1 MGISKLEK
9 GKLYRYTGLTG
20 LSNWSIGTSF
30 EPCSPLVNELAEIYD
45 KAVAGEA
52 TEKDVERFFD
62 MLIGRKRF
70 YTSEYKGPFTLGKM
84 DVSNDLLSKLIMEL
98 KSMATLKKSNENLDA
113 VEKFFAE
120 LTKPND
126 NDMVDAIAYSL
137 RKPTITAPDFFCDN
151 EGKVESK
158 PWKPQYNEKV
168 LYKFRKDSKFREGI
182 YVGKNPL
189 FSQENNYPHVV
200 ICNTSDPIK
209 ACEIK
214 PLRNPDIINGDI
226 ESFVE
231 TMKEKLSENSY
242 KPLWGCEEFAHLFGL
257 LQEEV
262 RELGEELIF
271 NIESEGKCNN
281 VMREAA
287 DVGNFAMM
295 IHANAKR
302 RMNELAKEEKKRRS

>member
-1 MGISKLEK
+1 
-9 GKLYRYTGLTG
+9 
-20 LSNWSIGTSF
+20 
-30 EPCSPLVNELAEIYD
+30 
-45 KAVAGEA
+45 
-52 TEKDVERFFD
+52 
-62 MLIGRKRF
+62 
-70 YTSEYKGPFTLGKM
+70 M

-98 KSMATLKKSNENLDA
+98 KSMATLNKPNDNLDC
-113 VEKFFAE
+113 VKKFFDE
-120 LTKPND
+120 LTKPSYE
-126 NDMVDAIAYSL
+126 IPGPGFY
-137 RKPTITAPDFFCDN
+137 CDN
-151 EGKVESK
+151 EEKVESK

-214 PLRNPDIINGDI
+214 PLRNPDIIKGDI
-226 ESFVE
+226 ESFIE

-242 KPLWGCEEFAHLFGL
+242 KPLWDCEEFAHLFGL

-271 NIESEGKCNN
+271 NIESEGKYNN

-295 IHANAKR
+295 IHSNAKR
-302 RMNELAKEEKKRRS
+302 LRDKLEAEEKKRRNG

>member
-1 MGISKLEK
+1 MGNVDTKLEK
-9 GKLYRYTGLTG
+9 GKLYRYTGL
-20 LSNWSIGTSF
+20 SNWSLGTSF

-52 TEKDVERFFD
+52 TEKDVKKFFD
-62 MLIGRKRF
+62 
-70 YTSEYKGPFTLGKM
+70 
-84 DVSNDLLSKLIMEL
+84 
-98 KSMATLKKSNENLDA
+98 
-113 VEKFFAE
+113 E
-120 LTKPND
+120 LTKPSREIP
-126 NDMVDAIAYSL
+126 VTGFS
-137 RKPTITAPDFFCDN
+137 CGN
-151 EGKVESK
+151 EGELHTSTSNIGKVELK

-214 PLRNPDIINGDI
+214 PFRDQKLIADDI
-226 ESFVE
+226 ENFVE
-231 TMKEKLSENSY
+231 TMNEKLEENNHKGY
-242 KPLWGCEEFAHLFGL
+242 WGDMDFRNLFCM
-257 LQEEV
+257 LQDEV
-262 RELGEELIF
+262 KELGAELISP
-271 NIESEGKCNN
+271 SEGKYDG

-295 IHANAKR
+295 IHSIAKIR
-302 RMNELAKEEKKRRS
+302 RDKSIQG